1 MKKIKYGRLLPALLF
16 LWPVLSWAQVG
27 EDYNIAIEGRYWMPK
42 LDSTVRVVESNLG
55 SDINLVNDLGFDER
69 KNFGEGHLQIKF
81 ARKHKF
87 NLSFIPLKWEG
98 DKNITRTVEFG
109 GQIFTVGTNVQS
121 KANLDLYKAG
131 YEYDFLLGK
140 AGFLGGTIDVLVA
153 KVDVELK
160 APAIGG
166 APAIDEK
173 EDRTVPIPMIGL
185 VGRIYPVKWVN
196 LTGKVSGI
204 PLGSYGH
211 VFDAEASL
219 NINPVKYVGISG
231 GYRYFQANIKYD
243 KNSLDFKLNGPF
255 VALDIRF

>member
-1 MKKIKYGRLLPALLF
+1 MKRINYGMLLPALFF

-27 EDYNIAIEGRYWMPK
+27 EDYNIEIEGRYWMPK
-42 LDSTVRVVESNLG
+42 LDATVKVVESNLG
-55 SDINLVNDLGFDER
+55 SDINLVNDLGFDDR
-69 KNFGEGHLQIKF
+69 KNFGEGHLQVKF

-87 NLSFIPLKWEG
+87 NFSFIQLKWEG
-98 DKNITRTVEFG
+98 DKNITRPIEFG
-109 GQIFTVGTNVQS
+109 GQIFTVDTNVQS

-140 AGFLGGTIDVLVA
+140 TGFLGGTIDVLVA

-160 APAIGG
+160 APAL
-166 APAIDEK
+166 AINEK
-173 EDRTVPIPMIGL
+173 EDKTVPIPMIGL
-185 VGRIYPVKWVN
+185 IGRIYPIKWVN

-204 PLGSYGH
+204 PLGSYGY
-211 VFDAEASL
+211 VIDAEASL

-231 GYRYFQANIKYD
+231 GYRYLQTNLKYD
-243 KNSLDFKLNGPF
+243 NNFLDFKLNGPF